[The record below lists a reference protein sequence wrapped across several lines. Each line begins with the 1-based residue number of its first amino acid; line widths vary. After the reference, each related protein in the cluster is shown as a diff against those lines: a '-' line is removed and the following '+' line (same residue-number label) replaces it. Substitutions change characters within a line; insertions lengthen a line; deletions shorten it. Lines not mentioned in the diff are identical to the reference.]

1 MTRWRALI
9 FVSVLLFSAGC
20 DQATKQIAIDRLAG
34 SPPLSLAGDA
44 VRFEL
49 AANPGGF
56 LSLGAGLP
64 SGLRRIVFVALVPA
78 FVLGVCALVV
88 RSRPVSALAMA
99 GLGLVV
105 GGGLGNWL
113 DRVLNEGAVTDFVS
127 LGLGGLRTGIFNVA
141 DVAVI
146 AGVVVLALARS
157 GREPDP
163 QGSGS
168 AGG

>member
-1 MTRWRALI
+1 MRRSRALL
-9 FVSVLLFSAGC
+9 FAAVLLFAAGC
-20 DQATKQIAIDRLAG
+20 DQATKQLAIDRLAG
-34 SPPLSLAGDA
+34 APAVSLAGDA

-64 SGLRRIVFVALVPA
+64 PAARRVVFLAVVP
-78 FVLGVCALVV
+78 ALVV
-88 RSRPVSALAMA
+88 LACGLALRSGVSSARAAA

-113 DRVLNEGAVTDFVS
+113 DRVLNEGVVTDFVS

-141 DVAVI
+141 DLAVV
-146 AGVVVLALARS
+146 AGVLLLACARLE
-157 GREPDP
+157 GHPEP
-163 QGSGS
+163 GES
-168 AGG
+168 